1 MKHKKQYE
9 QPVTE
14 VVELQVT
21 NQLLT
26 LSNPGDYGNGGNPV
40 AGARE
45 MEEFEDLEML
55 GF

>member
-1 MKHKKQYE
+1 MKHKKQYK

-21 NQLLT
+21 SQLLT
-26 LSNPGDYGNGGNPV
+26 LSNPGDYGNGGDPV

-45 MEEFEDLEML
+45 MEEFDALETL